1 MYAKFL
7 PVTVIRMPPAG
18 IPFATFNWKKTKL
31 WLCFTTCIY
40 NIIQIEEEIG
50 NIVDISIEISRKEHK
65 A

>member
-1 MYAKFL
+1 MYARFL

-18 IPFATFNWKKTKL
+18 IPFATFNWKKNKIMIM
-31 WLCFTTCIY
+31 FY
-40 NIIQIEEEIG
+40 NMFIIQIEEEIG